1 MAHANDDGAQS
12 SEEDIANWAR
22 LLNHASSGASAAE
35 TVSSL
40 ISREPVAD
48 EALLKGICC
57 HEEALRGLTRLLL
70 VGDDEDRQVAS
81 NLLFMLSMSEP
92 DRPFDASCSAHMA
105 NRAII
110 GSAPGLF
117 PAFVAGQMLKN
128 LWTTGAKFLG
138 AQMQAPVCARSNV
151 LWHFVHCD
159 GLFCRLPQAFCKRVP
174 P

>member
-1 MAHANDDGAQS
+1 MAHTNDDGEQS

-35 TVSSL
+35 TVASL

-48 EALLKGICC
+48 EALLKGICR

-117 PAFVAGQMLKN
+117 PAFVAGHFACSRIVVVD
-128 LWTTGAKFLG
+128 WSRIPWRADAG
-138 AQMQAPVCARSNV
+138 PCVCV
-151 LWHFVHCD
+151 
-159 GLFCRLPQAFCKRVP
+159 Q
-174 P
+174 